1 MKTKRYTYIAL
12 ALIALTAFGGRAT
25 AQSLNDNGIFY
36 HSFNSPWSYSINPA
50 LFPTNLS
57 RYSTLP
63 RTNVDL
69 SLPFSYRDLD
79 LHYDSERGATIF
91 NLSDF
96 LNLLYDRSLRFSA
109 NADVNLLGYGYRL
122 GERFHLGIDI
132 GMRNQSITTVPIE
145 LTKIL
150 TQGNM
155 NENRHLE
162 LGTSMLTHNMSYAY
176 ASVGLGYTHPVL
188 PLTIG
193 ARVNVLDGIQLA
205 SIDKITVDVL
215 TSADTSTLTFVLD
228 YMAHLGGILNIDPN
242 NIGKTQFS
250 FSFPHNFGFTVD
262 LGAKF
267 TLFDKLL
274 ISASLLDIGP
284 GMKWNQH
291 VKEIVPQNGPAHID
305 FDGFDV
311 SRIRDTSYFRAVGD
325 SLLQKLNFTT
335 TEKEYWYAPPSRAY
349 IGASY
354 TLFNMLRVG
363 YLFHGEWSNGWFR
376 PSGSQGIFRFNNTL
390 SLHFNLFDWLE
401 LGVANSYTYDGQK
414 PNFFNPGLM
423 VSLNPGKQVQLYAAV
438 DYVSSMTLVDIR
450 SAHVYFGMNIV
461 APKKDFDE

>member
-12 ALIALTAFGGRAT
+12 ALITLTAFGGSAT

-69 SLPFSYRDLD
+69 SLPFSYRDLN
-79 LHYDSERGATIF
+79 LHYDPERGATIF

-96 LNLLYDRSLRFSA
+96 LNLMYERSLRFSA
-109 NADVNLLGYGYRL
+109 NADVNLLGHGYRL
-122 GERFHLGIDI
+122 GERFHMGIDI
-132 GMRNQSITTVPIE
+132 GMRNQSITTVP
-145 LTKIL
+145 
-150 TQGNM
+150 
-155 NENRHLE
+155 
-162 LGTSMLTHNMSYAY
+162 
-176 ASVGLGYTHPVL
+176 THPVL

-215 TSADTSTLTFVLD
+215 TSVDTSTLTFVLD
-228 YMAHLGGILNIDPN
+228 YMAHLGGILNIDPK
-242 NIGKTQFS
+242 NIGKTQFA

-438 DYVSSMTLVDIR
+438 DYVSSMNLVDIR